1 MTVAAASKLSHTN
14 FLRLLRLLAALVLLV
29 APGWAPGWAQSPDQ
43 TSAPS
48 SAATATPS
56 SSQATPP
63 TAEELLRQAEE
74 ALQKEDYAAAAK
86 VLESYLEQEPE
97 DYRAEFNLAYA
108 YSLTGWPAE
117 AIAHYKKVLWR
128 EPELIAAHRNLGIL
142 LVEQQTAAEAEE
154 HLRRVVEKQPNDAT
168 ATFYWAEALSALQRM
183 AEAREAYER
192 VLKLDPDHVLAH
204 LGAGRLLAET
214 DPAAAENHLRSALQK
229 DPSLEEA
236 QLLLAGA
243 LEARASNDPA
253 VLGEAAELYQQYLA
267 DHPGRSDVRFRLG
280 QVYAASQQF
289 QAAAE
294 QFEALRK
301 AGDSSP
307 ELRESLLQAYL
318 RGSAANPAENKEK
331 AAALLE
337 EILAQDESNAEM
349 RLLYGRLQLEK
360 KQYRQAAEQFLRVA
374 RLRPD
379 SAEVFSN
386 LASALYLVQ
395 NYAGT
400 VAALDKVAELKQD
413 TPGTYFLRAIALDKL
428 GQLQPALE
436 NYQRF
441 LDTDGGKNPD
451 QEFQA
456 RQRSRVLLREIR
468 RR

>member
-1 MTVAAASKLSHTN
+1 MTARFKSRFRAGDVIYSLC
-14 FLRLLRLLAALVLLV
+14 LLAALELL
-29 APGWAPGWAQSPDQ
+29 AAPGWAQSSDPA
-43 TSAPS
+43 SAPS
-48 SAATATPS
+48 SAPTAATA
-56 SSQATPP
+56 SSQAAPP
-63 TAEELLRQAEE
+63 NAEDLLRQAEA

-86 VLESYLEQEPE
+86 ILETYLEQVPE

-108 YSLTGWPAE
+108 YSLTGRPAE
-117 AIAHYKKVLWR
+117 AIAHYKKVLSR

-142 LVEQQTAAEAEE
+142 LVEQQTAAQAEE
-154 HLRRVVEKQPNDAT
+154 HLRFVVEKQPNDAT
-168 ATFYWAEALSALQRM
+168 AIFYWAEALSALQRT
-183 AEAREAYER
+183 AEARGAYER
-192 VLKLDPDHVLAH
+192 VLGLDPDHVLAH
-204 LGAGRLLAET
+204 LGAGKLLTET
-214 DPAAAENHLRSALQK
+214 DPAAAENHLRIALQK

-243 LEARASNDPA
+243 VEARALNDPA
-253 VLGEAAELYQQYLA
+253 RLGEAAQLYEQYLA
-267 DHPGRSDVRFRLG
+267 EHPGRSDVQLRLG
-280 QVYAASQQF
+280 QVYAASQKF
-289 QAAAE
+289 EAAAE

-307 ELRESLLQAYL
+307 ELREALLQAYL
-318 RGSAANPAENKEK
+318 RGSAANPAANKEK

-349 RLLYGRLQLEK
+349 RLLYGRLQMEK

-395 NYAGT
+395 DYAGT
-400 VAALDKVAELKQD
+400 VAALDRVAALKQD
-413 TPGTYFLRAIALDKL
+413 TAGTYFLRAIALDKL
-428 GQLQPALE
+428 GQLQPALD

-441 LDTDGGKNPD
+441 LDTDEGKNPD
-451 QEFQA
+451 QEFQS
-456 RQRSRVLLREIR
+456 RQRIQVLLREIR